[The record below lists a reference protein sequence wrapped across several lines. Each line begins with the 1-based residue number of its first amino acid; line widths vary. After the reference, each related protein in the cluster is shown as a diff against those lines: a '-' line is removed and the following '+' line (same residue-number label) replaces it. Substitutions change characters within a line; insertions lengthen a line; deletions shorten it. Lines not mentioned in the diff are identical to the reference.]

1 MELKTPETIP
11 YFLHEQIR
19 QLIIDGSLRPGQP
32 LREQELEKRFGTS
45 RSPIRE
51 ALRLLELNG
60 LVTHAQRRG
69 FRVALYTER
78 EICQLY
84 LLRAEFEAYAITQLA
99 EGDDLAGLQ
108 EELRACEARMH
119 SYDPSEALLD
129 YLTQVREFFGIIV
142 RFNHNNPLSEALSK
156 MNERCEPLRH
166 NLMRRGVTNVEAA
179 SGYVRTIIDA
189 IAAGN
194 FEGAANARREYAR
207 WHLPLIMQAY
217 AEAVYPAADSGPQ

>member
-78 EICQLY
+78 EIRQLY
-84 LLRAEFEAYAITQLA
+84 LLRAELEAYAITQLA
-99 EGDDLAGLQ
+99 EGGDLSGLL
-108 EELRACEARMH
+108 EELRACQARMH
-119 SYDPSEALLD
+119 SYDPAESLLD
-129 YLTQVREFFGIIV
+129 YLTSVREFFGIIV
-142 RFNHNNPLSEALSK
+142 RFNQNNPLSEALSK
-156 MNERCEPLRH
+156 MNERAEPLRH

-179 SGYVRTIIDA
+179 SGYVRTVIDA
-189 IAAGN
+189 IAAGR
-194 FEGAANARREYAR
+194 FEGAGNARREYAR
-207 WHLPLIMQAY
+207 WHLPLVLQAY
-217 AEAVYPAADSGPQ
+217 AEAVYPSADSGPQ